1 MSSEDTGFDISELPL
16 EVLELIFSHLPRIT
30 SNPFESDFSDLARA
44 MLVCRTWKSVGESE
58 ILWKDARLVISSSER
73 LDQFLAEQIPKRFR
87 LVKSIEVTNNLSEQ
101 ESIAHLEAWSVGI
114 PQLQEKLAEAG
125 ARIQNLSVFP
135 FYLFSSTL
143 RYPDVQRSIA
153 GLCTLFP
160 VVTPSTL
167 FVQMKATHQDNTT
180 HIVFLRELITR
191 RRSSEI
197 PLKTLDIRGIELPL
211 EGRSGMISLKSQ
223 LTSLGVKVISE

>member
-125 ARIQNLSVFP
+125 ARIQNLFIFQ
-135 FYLFSSTL
+135 FYH
-143 RYPDVQRSIA
+143 R
-153 GLCTLFP
+153 
-160 VVTPSTL
+160 
-167 FVQMKATHQDNTT
+167 
-180 HIVFLRELITR
+180 
-191 RRSSEI
+191 
-197 PLKTLDIRGIELPL
+197 LD
-211 EGRSGMISLKSQ
+211 
-223 LTSLGVKVISE
+223 